1 MNGEPLIRRILV
13 PTDFSPAAELA
24 LRHAASLA
32 RVFGAELEL
41 LSSVFVSIFWGA
53 DTAVP
58 VPADY
63 YRAVR
68 ERAAADLEDRARALR
83 ANGLAVDCSVSSEH
97 AASAACAIAAS
108 GRADLIALGTHGRT
122 GLPHA
127 LLGSVAE
134 RVARLAVCPVLTL
147 RADAGEPRPIR
158 RILVA
163 TDFSADAR
171 SALDWAGALADRTGA
186 RIALVHALARAG
198 DGAAEVEAR
207 LARLGDEFKGTVDE
221 RVVEPGHPDELVL
234 RSARRLGSDLI
245 AMGTRGT
252 SGLEHVLL
260 GSSAE
265 RVMRR
270 SPLPVVVVK
279 TP

>member
-1 MNGEPLIRRILV
+1 MSGERLVTRILV

-41 LSSVFVSIFWGA
+41 LSSLFVSIFWGS

-63 YRAVR
+63 YRALR
-68 ERAAADLEDRARALR
+68 DRAEADLEERARTLR
-83 ANGLAVDCSVSSEH
+83 ANGLTVSCGISAEH
-97 AASAACAIAAS
+97 AANAACAIAAS
-108 GRADLIALGTHGRT
+108 GRADLISLGTHGRT

-134 RVARLAVCPVLTL
+134 RIARLAVCPVLSV
-147 RADAGEPRPIR
+147 RADACEPRAIR
-158 RILVA
+158 KLVVA

-171 SALDWAGALADRTGA
+171 SALDWAGGLADRSGA
-186 RIALVHALARAG
+186 KIALVHALQRSG
-198 DGAAEVEAR
+198 ESSDEAR
-207 LARLGDEFKGTVDE
+207 RRIAGLRDEFAGVVEET
-221 RVVEPGHPDELVL
+221 VVEPGHPDELVL
-234 RSARRLGSDLI
+234 RSARRLESDLV
-245 AMGTRGT
+245 AMGTRGA

-260 GSSAE
+260 GSTAE

-270 SPLPVVVVK
+270 SPLPVVIVK